1 MIDISFRASLPY
13 FNQYKYFFGEHCY
26 ILQQFLKPQ
35 VVHMAEEMIDIL
47 NSDGTPAGYSR
58 SRTEVHAKGLWHR
71 TVHIWVFDPQG
82 RILFQLRS
90 HLKENNPNLLDTSC
104 AGHITAGDDSL
115 NAAIRELREEIGIQK
130 CREDFEYLFTAIH
143 ENVLNNGTYFDNE
156 YYDTYKTTISAE
168 ESEHLVPQ
176 PGEVDD
182 FVWMTPSE
190 FLAKRVQNPEKFV
203 DHPKDYEWIQ
213 SIQDIQK

>member
-1 MIDISFRASLPY
+1 
-13 FNQYKYFFGEHCY
+13 
-26 ILQQFLKPQ
+26 
-35 VVHMAEEMIDIL
+35 MAEEMIDIL

-58 SRTEVHAKGLWHR
+58 GRTEVHAKGLWHR
-71 TVHIWVFDPQG
+71 TIHIWVFDPQG

-115 NAAIRELREEIGIQK
+115 NAAIRELREEVGIQK
-130 CREDFEYLFTAIH
+130 RREDFEYLFTAIH
-143 ENVLNNGTYFDNE
+143 ECVLNNGTYFDNE

-182 FVWMTPSE
+182 FIWMTPADFLKE
-190 FLAKRVQNPEKFV
+190 LAKLPEKFV
-203 DHPKDYEWIQ
+203 SHPKDYDWIR
-213 SIQDIQK
+213 SLLDKQK